1 MLKRGKKG
9 VEPIIATILVI
20 GFVIIIAVAVFT
32 WGDQLVKLKI
42 GESDEEAEAALKC
55 LQTSFNVKSSCI
67 FGPSVQLFLE
77 NTGRQDITSF
87 KYAVTGET
95 RKAEDLKTS
104 LPVYAAATIP
114 FDVPEELG
122 TAGSID
128 IYPQVTVKDKPFTC
142 KQPTKNE
149 LKDCFTL
156 LNLQN
161 ANEFEVKEADT
172 AEIKIVPSANYKEFV
187 KDPTNSAFSAFAL
200 QTTLSL
206 PKNLLAMA
214 TGNSATITSET
225 FQIPDDPRITHIG
238 LYAETYAIKSDY
250 ILVDETDN
258 EEIRIASVDATQIVN
273 GQPNKISFEYRK
285 DIGDQG
291 VSAAGLLGHNVH
303 LKVDL
308 SGGIGYSVLLRFCY
322 TDKTGICLAK

>member
-87 KYAVTGET
+87 KYAITGET
-95 RKAEDLKTS
+95 RKAEDIKTS

-114 FDVPEELG
+114 FKVPEALG

-128 IYPQVTVKDKPFTC
+128 IYPQVTIKDKAYTC

-149 LKDCFTL
+149 LKDCFAIF
-156 LNLQN
+156 NLQS
-161 ANEFEVKEADT
+161 ADEFTLVSGDAEKIIAPREGYKEALKSYPEFE
-172 AEIKIVPSANYKEFV
+172 
-187 KDPTNSAFSAFAL
+187 L
-200 QTTLSL
+200 QTDLSL
-206 PKNLLAMA
+206 PKNILFVGKTNDENAIVQ
-214 TGNSATITSET
+214 SKSFTIPNDE
-225 FQIPDDPRITHIG
+225 RIKNIG
-238 LYAETYAIKSDY
+238 LYAETNSLNSRYYLVKSDGSEKN
-250 ILVDETDN
+250 LAD
-258 EEIRIASVDATQIVN
+258 IRVKI
-273 GQPNKISFEYRK
+273 GQKTSFEYRNTIYDPN
-285 DIGDQG
+285 DIN
-291 VSAAGLLGHNVH
+291 VENLLGQEVK
-303 LKVDL
+303 LGIEL
-308 SGGIGYSVLLRFCY
+308 TGGAGYTALLRFCY
-322 TDKTGICLAK
+322 TDGSGICLSK

>member
-32 WGDQLVKLKI
+32 WGDQLAKLKI
-42 GESDEEAEAALKC
+42 GESEEEAEAALKC

-87 KYAVTGET
+87 KYAITGET
-95 RKAEDLKTS
+95 RKAEDIKTS

-114 FDVPEELG
+114 FGVPEELG

-128 IYPQVTVKDKPFTC
+128 IYPQVTIKDKPYTC

-161 ANEFEVKEADT
+161 AEEFNVLSGA

-187 KDPTNSAFSAFAL
+187 KDPANSAFSAFEL
-200 QTTLSL
+200 QTTLAL

-214 TGNSATITSET
+214 TESSATITSET
-225 FQIPDDPRITHIG
+225 FQIPNDPRIEYIG
-238 LYAETYAIKSDY
+238 LYAENYAIKSNY
-250 ILVDETDN
+250 ILVDETNNN
-258 EEIRIASVDATQIVN
+258 EITIASVDATTLVN
-273 GQPNKISFEYRK
+273 GRPSKVSFEYRK
-285 DIGDQG
+285 NIGDQG
-291 VSAAGLLGHNVH
+291 VSAASLLGHNVH